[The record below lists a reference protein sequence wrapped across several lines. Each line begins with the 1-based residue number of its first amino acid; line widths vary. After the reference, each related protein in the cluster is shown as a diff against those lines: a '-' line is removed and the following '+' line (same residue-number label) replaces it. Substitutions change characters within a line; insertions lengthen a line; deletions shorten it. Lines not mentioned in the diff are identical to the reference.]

1 MKTKAIMLVLAS
13 LGWAA
18 SLSAQAP
25 AAPAAPAAAPQ
36 AAPAAAAQQELEP
49 PLVQKPDTA
58 PAGPEVVPLISF
70 DPQFPVIEAVTNLA
84 QQAGIAYSLA
94 PEVVAENGSPSGVLT
109 QAVGT
114 VR

>member
-25 AAPAAPAAAPQ
+25 ATPPAASPQ
-36 AAPAAAAQQELEP
+36 AAPAAAQELEP

-58 PAGPEVVPLISF
+58 AQGPEVVPLISF
-70 DPQFPVIEAVTNLA
+70 DAQFPVMEAVTNLA
-84 QQAGIAYSLA
+84 QQAGITYSLA
-94 PEVVAENGSPSGVLT
+94 PELISPDGS
-109 QAVGT
+109 A
-114 VR
+114 